1 VDPAQAFGRVLR
13 KRREEAGL
21 TQEQLSF
28 EADIRRTYVS
38 LLELGHSAPT
48 LTVLFRIAAALDCQP
63 SSLLAQVETELS
75 AKRRHPAREDTSQQQ
90 PVSKK
95 KRDPA

>member
-1 VDPAQAFGRVLR
+1 MDPAQAFGRVLR
-13 KRREEAGL
+13 MRREEAGL

-48 LTVLFRIAAALDCQP
+48 LTVLFRIAAALGCTP
-63 SSLLAQVETELS
+63 SSLLAEVETELS
-75 AKRRHPAREDTSQQQ
+75 ASGRYNPHESANLVKPWR
-90 PVSKK
+90 KK
-95 KRDPA
+95 KTDQR

>member
-1 VDPAQAFGRVLR
+1 MFGRVLR
-13 KRREEAGL
+13 RRREEAGL

-48 LTVLFRIAAALDCQP
+48 LTVLFRIAAALRCTPSDMLAEVEREMLEAPRP
-63 SSLLAQVETELS
+63 SSSRVAS
-75 AKRRHPAREDTSQQQ
+75 K
-90 PVSKK
+90 VSRKVK
-95 KRDPA
+95 GKAT